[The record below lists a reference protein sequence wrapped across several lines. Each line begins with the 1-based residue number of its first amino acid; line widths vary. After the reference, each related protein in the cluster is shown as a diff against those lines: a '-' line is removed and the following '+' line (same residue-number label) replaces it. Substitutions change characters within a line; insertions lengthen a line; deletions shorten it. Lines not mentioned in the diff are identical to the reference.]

1 MYVSENAPKALRGSL
16 ATTFNLIILIS
27 LSIAFWIN
35 YAVSK
40 WSHPSDAQWRIPMG
54 IQMIPGG
61 LLFLGKTRCSSR
73 EERD

>member
-1 MYVSENAPKALRGSL
+1 
-16 ATTFNLIILIS
+16 LIS

-40 WSHPSDAQWRIPMG
+40 WSHPSDAQWRTPMG

-61 LLFLGKTRCSSR
+61 LLFLGNTRCSPR